1 MSYVEANLVPGERV
15 IYKTKLHWSVMLWN
29 IIFGCLL
36 FAVAGFLLYYA
47 RNHVETGVNNPNIME
62 IWAVVLIVG
71 GLVFILIGNLRRS
84 ATEMAVT
91 NRRVIIKKGLASRT
105 TIEMLLSKVES
116 VEVSEP
122 ALGRMLG
129 YGSIVV
135 IGTGGTSEP
144 FHKIAHPLE
153 FRNQVQQEIEKLRPG
168 DVEPRGATQGS

>member
-36 FAVAGFLLYYA
+36 LALGGFLLYYA
-47 RNHVETGVNNPNIME
+47 RTHVEIGVNNLYIME
-62 IWAVVLIVG
+62 IAAIVLIVG
-71 GLVFILIGNLRRS
+71 GFVLILVGNLRRS

-91 NRRVIIKKGLASRT
+91 NRRVIIKRGLASRT

-122 ALGRMLG
+122 AFGRMLG

-144 FHKIAHPLE
+144 FHKMAHPLE
-153 FRNQVQQEIEKLRPG
+153 FRSQVQQQIEKLRPG
-168 DVEPRGATQGS
+168 HEVPGGASQGS